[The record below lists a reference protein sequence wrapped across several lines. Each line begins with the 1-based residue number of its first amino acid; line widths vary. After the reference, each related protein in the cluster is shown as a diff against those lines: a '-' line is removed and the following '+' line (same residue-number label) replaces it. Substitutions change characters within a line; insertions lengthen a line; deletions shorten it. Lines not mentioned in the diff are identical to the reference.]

1 MLMLMLNCNALLLS
15 HHYLYLTSLLHPP
28 RVAMCFLRA
37 LCALNISLSQ
47 RLLSFDSF
55 SFLDLCRGRI
65 LK

>member
-1 MLMLMLNCNALLLS
+1 MLMLMLNCIALAIVALLPVFDVTAASTKGCHVLFALS
-15 HHYLYLTSLLHPP
+15 
-28 RVAMCFLRA
+28 
-37 LCALNISLSQ
+37 ISLSQ